1 MKSAK
6 KKKSTSAKPVQ
17 KQKVPGFPWGL
28 TAVVAALV
36 TVVVIC
42 GILAAGQ
49 TGPGEEPGTEN
60 PGITSPSVDT
70 SNLVTMRVMT
80 STNAYLTPDKNSS
93 TIYSLRRGDQVEV
106 VSGENGWATIAVEGR
121 GYYVPSDTLRALDEY
136 LIVLDAG
143 HQARE
148 DHGKEA
154 IGPGGADTETRM
166 DVGHVGTATGQQEY
180 ELNLAVTLK
189 LKDILEQ
196 RGYKVVL
203 IRNHN
208 AVNVSYVERAE
219 VANKLYADAYISLH
233 ANSAEDSATKGMM
246 TICQTSE
253 NSYNSD
259 IYEQCKELSTLVL
272 DAAVEATGAN
282 KQDVK
287 ETDEMSGL
295 NWCQVPVTYVEMGYL
310 SNADEDRL
318 MSTDAYRQKIAE
330 GIANGIDKFFEE
342 DAE

>member
-1 MKSAK
+1 MKSSK
-6 KKKSTSAKPVQ
+6 KKKSTPVKPVQ
-17 KQKVPGFPWGL
+17 KKTASVFPWGL

-36 TVVVIC
+36 AMVVIC
-42 GILAAGQ
+42 GMLAASQ
-49 TGPGEEPGTEN
+49 TGPENETTGN

-70 SNLVTMRVMT
+70 SNLVIMRVMT

-93 TIYSLRRGDQVEV
+93 AIYSLRRGDRVEV
-106 VSGENGWATIAVEGR
+106 VSSENGWSTIAVEGR

-166 DVGHVGTATGQQEY
+166 DVGNVGTATGQQEY
-180 ELNLAVTLK
+180 DLNLAVTLK
-189 LKDILEQ
+189 LKDVLEQ
-196 RGYKVVL
+196 RGYKVIL

-208 AVNVSYVERAE
+208 AVNVSYVERAQ
-219 VANKLYADAYISLH
+219 VANQLYADAYISLH
-233 ANSAEDSATKGMM
+233 ANSAEDADTKGMM
-246 TICQTSE
+246 TICQTSK
-253 NSYNSD
+253 NSYNSE
-259 IYEQCKELSTLVL
+259 IYAQCKELATLVL
-272 DAAVEATGAN
+272 DAAVKTTGAE
-282 KQDVK
+282 KQEVK

-330 GIANGIDKFFEE
+330 GIANGLDAFFAE
-342 DAE
+342 DED